1 MLLGRLLIGEFY
13 WKSSP
18 HLIQSLWTRLMGY
31 GGWLGKIPM
40 HIPNDGKSFCDFREK
55 MIVSEQALIESISQ
69 LTFTESNT
77 AELDSKDE

>member
-1 MLLGRLLIGEFY
+1 
-13 WKSSP
+13 
-18 HLIQSLWTRLMGY
+18 MGY